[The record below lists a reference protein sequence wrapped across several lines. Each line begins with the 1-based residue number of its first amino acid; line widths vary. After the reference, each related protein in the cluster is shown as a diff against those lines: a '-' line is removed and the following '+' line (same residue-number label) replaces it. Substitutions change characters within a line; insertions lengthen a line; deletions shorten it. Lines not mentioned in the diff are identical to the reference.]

1 MQAAHTLQGLAAN
14 AGIDTCVT
22 TPPGAHN
29 FDFFTL
35 AFQNSLPW
43 LSWKLKLTPEPS
55 SIAAQCAPGKS

>member
-1 MQAAHTLQGLAAN
+1 LAAN

-43 LSWKLKLTPEPS
+43 MSWKLKLTPEPS
-55 SIAAQCAPGKS
+55 SIPAQCAPGKS